1 MRPKLIAAL
10 VAALIVAIFA
20 FQNTEVVE
28 LEFVVWKLSMSRAL
42 VVLGVFVLG
51 VGAGW
56 LGHALWQR
64 RAVKA
69 ALAAS
74 RPDVATPDDPAADS

>member
-10 VAALIVAIFA
+10 VLALIVGTFA

-42 VVLGVFVLG
+42 VVIGVFALG
-51 VGAGW
+51 FGAGW
-56 LGHALWQR
+56 LAHAFWRR
-64 RAVKA
+64 RAERA
-69 ALAAS
+69 PAS
-74 RPDVATPDDPAADS
+74 PSTPSAPDDPVAES